1 MTVCAVATA
10 DACWAADLS
19 ALETLSD
26 LIQDAHERFTPG
38 INICH
43 CDPIHCYFSIIEILL
58 WFL

>member
-10 DACWAADLS
+10 DACWAADDLS

-38 INICH
+38 INM
-43 CDPIHCYFSIIEILL
+43 LL
-58 WFL
+58 HLLVSDIFR